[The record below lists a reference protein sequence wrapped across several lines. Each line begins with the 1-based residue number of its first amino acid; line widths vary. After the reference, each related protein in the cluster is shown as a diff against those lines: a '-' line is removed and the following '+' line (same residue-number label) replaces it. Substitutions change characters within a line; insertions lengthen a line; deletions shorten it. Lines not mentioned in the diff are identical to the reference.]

1 MWEEKWHIKDA
12 CITDLNVIVY
22 PYGWYLNTSTGI
34 LGRRLSE
41 FGF

>member
-22 PYGWYLNTSTGI
+22 PY
-34 LGRRLSE
+34 
-41 FGF
+41 